1 MTEQFKPF
9 DNDTQSTTLF
19 ADNGQCI
26 TFENNLESIIIYG
39 DFSISKANTKVSD
52 IDELISLLENIKK
65 NITQ

>member
-19 ADNGQCI
+19 ADNGQGI

-39 DFSISKANTKVSD
+39 DFSISKEHTKVSD

>member
-1 MTEQFKPF
+1 MNEQFIPF
-9 DNDTQSTTLF
+9 ANDTQSTTLF
-19 ADNGQCI
+19 SDNGQGI

-39 DFSISKANTKVSD
+39 DFSISKENTKVSD

>member
-19 ADNGQCI
+19 ADNGQGI

-52 IDELISLLENIKK
+52 IDELISLLENKKK

>member
-19 ADNGQCI
+19 ADNGQGI

>member
-1 MTEQFKPF
+1 MIYFVHKFASILHLKVGHTPIQF
-9 DNDTQSTTLF
+9 
-19 ADNGQCI
+19 
-26 TFENNLESIIIYG
+26 FENNLESIIIYG